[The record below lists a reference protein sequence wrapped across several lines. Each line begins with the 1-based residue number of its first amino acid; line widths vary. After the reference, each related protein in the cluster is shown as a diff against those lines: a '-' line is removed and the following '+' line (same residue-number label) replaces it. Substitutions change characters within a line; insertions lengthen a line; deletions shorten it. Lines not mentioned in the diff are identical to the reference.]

1 LNSTLIWI
9 ITPGFLGVVLFVIR
23 RWYRLT
29 VTLGTFAMV
38 LLAGIAWKLPINEI
52 MRLGPWSIKISD
64 TYNVLGRQFILDNS
78 IRPLLVLIFLLMGFW
93 FTVIYLAE
101 AGRMV
106 VPLGMVLVALLIAA
120 LAVEPFLYAALLLE
134 LAALVCVPILA
145 PPGSTP
151 GRGISR
157 FLIFQTLGM
166 PFILFSGWLLAG
178 VEASPE
184 ELLLVTRASFSLA
197 IGFLFLLAI
206 FPFHTWIPML
216 AEESHP
222 HAVSFVLFIL
232 PMMVFLLSLG
242 FLDRY
247 TWLRN
252 SQTVINMLRYSGA
265 IMVFIA
271 GIWSAFQRHLGR
283 ILGYACMMVIGLSL
297 LCITVDN
304 GLSLFM
310 TSVIPNALAI
320 GVWAL
325 ALSVFYNLKLSPG
338 LDALTFRT
346 IQGKARQFPVA
357 TLGLVIGCFSIAGLP
372 LLAGFPIHLSLW
384 GELAKRS
391 QITAFIALLGSFGL
405 MISGIRMLAVLA
417 MGKAEESWTLD
428 KNIGV
433 IIFLGVG
440 VLLIFLVGLFPH
452 WFSTPLVNISS
463 VFSHLVSWKVP

>member
-1 LNSTLIWI
+1 
-9 ITPGFLGVVLFVIR
+9 
-23 RWYRLT
+23 
-29 VTLGTFAMV
+29 
-38 LLAGIAWKLPINEI
+38 
-52 MRLGPWSIKISD
+52 
-64 TYNVLGRQFILDNS
+64 
-78 IRPLLVLIFLLMGFW
+78 LIFLLMGFW

-417 MGKAEESWTLD
+417 MGKTEESWTLD

>member
-440 VLLIFLVGLFPH
+440 LLLIFLVGLFPH

>member
-1 LNSTLIWI
+1 LNSALIWI
-9 ITPGFLGVVLFVIR
+9 ITPGFLGVILFLIR

-29 VTLGTFAMV
+29 VALGTLAMV
-38 LLAGIAWKLPINEI
+38 LMAVIAWKLPINEI
-52 MRLGPWSIKISD
+52 LKLGPWSIKI
-64 TYNVLGRQFILDNS
+64 TETLNVLGRQFILDNS

-145 PPGSTP
+145 PPGTAP
-151 GRGISR
+151 GSGINR

-184 ELLLVTRASFSLA
+184 ELILVTRASLSLA

-206 FPFHTWIPML
+206 FPFHSWIPML
-216 AEESHP
+216 GEESHP

-232 PMMVFLLSLG
+232 PLMVFLLGLG

-252 SQTVINMLRYSGA
+252 SQTVINLLRYSGA
-265 IMVFIA
+265 IMVFVA
-271 GIWSAFQRHLGR
+271 GVWSAFQRHLGR
-283 ILGYACMMVIGLSL
+283 ILAYACMMVIGLSI
-297 LCITVDN
+297 LCITIEN
-304 GLSLFM
+304 GLSLFL
-310 TSVIPNALAI
+310 TSVIPHALAI

-325 ALSVFYNLKLSPG
+325 ALSVFYNLKLAPG
-338 LDALTFRT
+338 SDALTFRT
-346 IQGKARQFPVA
+346 LQGKARQFPVA
-357 TLGLVIGCFSIAGLP
+357 SIGLVIGCFSIAGLP
-372 LLAGFPIHLSLW
+372 LLAGFPVHLSLW
-384 GELAKRS
+384 EGLAKHS
-391 QITAFIALLGSFGL
+391 QITAFITLLGSFGL
-405 MISGIRMLAVLA
+405 VISGTRMLAVLV
-417 MGKAEESWTLD
+417 MGKTEERWTLD

-440 VLLIFLVGLFPH
+440 LFLIFLVGLFPQ
-452 WFSTPLVNISS
+452 WISTPVIDVSS
-463 VFSHLVSWKVP
+463 VFSHLNSWQVP